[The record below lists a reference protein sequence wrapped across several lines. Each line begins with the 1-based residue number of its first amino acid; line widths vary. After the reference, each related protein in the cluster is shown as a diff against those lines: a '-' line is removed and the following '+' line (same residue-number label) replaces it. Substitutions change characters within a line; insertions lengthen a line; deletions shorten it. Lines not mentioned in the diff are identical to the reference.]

1 MTKITAKQIA
11 EIIQF
16 VEYVYSFYGK
26 GVGIYAK
33 DFEGG
38 GVTITQI
45 YQATMQYIESGKPFE
60 GDSMDR
66 EAIRT
71 ILQDNYNPLN

>member
-1 MTKITAKQIA
+1 MTKDSITKFKIF
-11 EIIQF
+11 EF
-16 VEYVYSFYGK
+16 VNYVYSFYGK
-26 GVGIYAK
+26 GVGIYAN

-45 YQATMQYIESGKPFE
+45 HQATMQYIESGKPFE
-60 GDSMDR
+60 GDSVDR

-71 ILQDNYNPLN
+71 ILQDDYNPLK